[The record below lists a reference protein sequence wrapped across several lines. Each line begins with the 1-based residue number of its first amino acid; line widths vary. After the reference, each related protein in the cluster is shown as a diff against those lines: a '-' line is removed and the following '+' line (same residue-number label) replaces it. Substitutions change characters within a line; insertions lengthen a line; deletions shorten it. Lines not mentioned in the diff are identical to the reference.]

1 MNLTPESKV
10 LIQGITEPLGAIH
23 AARMKTYG
31 TNIVAGVSPGQGGT
45 VLHDIPIFDL
55 VEQALATVGG
65 VDTTILFLPPYL
77 ALDGAFEAI
86 AAGIQQ
92 VILVTEGIPPLDMVR
107 LVRKAESAGAIVLG
121 PSCSG
126 IIVPGKTLLG
136 THPGAFY
143 TPGAVGLIGRS
154 PTLTHEVALTL
165 TQADLGQSFGV
176 TLGNSSIVGS
186 SFPQWLQRLED
197 DALTQVIVLVGELGG
212 NNEEVAARYIS
223 HTLKKSVVAY
233 IAGCHIPAEKQS
245 DYADAIHFQP
255 CETILAR
262 EVSSDQQIGT
272 AISKL
277 EAFKQAKIPVARR
290 PSDLPKLVRKA
301 LKASSRKTKSS

>member
-1 MNLTPESKV
+1 MDLTPESKI

-45 VLHDIPIFDL
+45 ILHDIPIFDL
-55 VEQALATVGG
+55 VEQALATVGE

-107 LVRKAESAGAIVLG
+107 LVRKAESAGTLVLG

-126 IIVPGKTLLG
+126 IIVPGKMLLG

-143 TPGAVGLIGRS
+143 PPGAVGIVGRS
-154 PTLTHEVALTL
+154 PSLTHEVALTL
-165 TQADLGQSFGV
+165 TQANLGQSVGV
-176 TLGNSSIVGS
+176 TFGNSSIVGS
-186 SFPQWLQRLED
+186 SFPQWLQQLED
-197 DALTQVIVLVGELGG
+197 DAFTEVIVLVGELGG
-212 NNEEVAARYIS
+212 NNEETAARYIS
-223 HTLKKSVVAY
+223 HTLERPVVAY
-233 IAGCHIPAEKQS
+233 IAGCHIPEKKQPT
-245 DYADAIHFQP
+245 YADAIHFQP
-255 CETILAR
+255 RENILVR
-262 EVSSDQQIGT
+262 EVSSDKRIGS
-272 AISKL
+272 AASKL
-277 EAFKQAKIPVARR
+277 EAFKRAKIPIARR

-301 LKASSRKTKSS
+301 LKTSSRKNKSS